1 MKNKFLKS
9 TLILLIGGC
18 ITKIIGLVIKV
29 ITTRTIGIDGVALL
43 ALINPTYSLLLSLA
57 NFNILVSTSKR
68 ISAKANTKK
77 VLINS
82 CYIMFVL
89 NVLLI
94 LFMFLVCRF
103 LSVNLLKSKEAYY
116 PLLACTLSLPFVSLG
131 YIVKGYF
138 YGKQNVT
145 PHMISNV
152 LEQMLRLS
160 IIAFILPYVIPYGRV
175 VTITVLMLLNIVS
188 ESFSIIM
195 LLLFIPKNKIFH
207 KEDIGFDKVETKEI
221 LAISVPSVSG
231 RILGN
236 IGFFFE
242 PIILNSV
249 LLYAGCTTQYISIEY
264 GVYNAYV
271 IGTLLFP
278 SFIIAAISNAL
289 LPEISKFYANRD
301 MKMVRSRIRQ
311 SILLSLGFGIV
322 CTIAIYLSA
331 EFLLKILYNTT
342 AGVEYIKVLAP
353 FFILFYLEAPLCSIL
368 TGINKVK
375 TCTIIS
381 TTGIVLK
388 LGVMV
393 VLGLLGFK
401 IYCLIIAEIV
411 DIFYVTSLDYIA
423 LKRELKRSL

>member
-103 LSVNLLKSKEAYY
+103 LSVTLLKSKEAYY

-411 DIFYVTSLDYIA
+411 DIFYVTLLDYIA

>member
-18 ITKIIGLVIKV
+18 ITKVIGLLIKV

-43 ALINPTYSLLLSLA
+43 SLINPTYSLLLSLA

-68 ISAKANTKK
+68 ISAKANTRK
-77 VLINS
+77 VLVNS

-89 NVLLI
+89 NVILI
-94 LFMFLVCRF
+94 LFMFMTSRF
-103 LSVNLLKSKEAYY
+103 LSVTLLKSKEAYY

-152 LEQMLRLS
+152 LEQALRLT
-160 IIAFILPYVIPYGRV
+160 IIAFILPYIIPYGKV
-175 VTITVLMLLNIVS
+175 ITITVLMLLNIVS

-195 LLLFIPKNKIFH
+195 LLIFIPKHKMIR
-207 KEDIGFDKVETKEI
+207 KEDIKFDRDETHEL

-231 RILGN
+231 RLLGN
-236 IGFFFE
+236 VGFFLE
-242 PIILNSV
+242 PIVLNRV
-249 LLYAGCTTQYISIEY
+249 LLVTGCSIEYITREY

-278 SFIIAAISNAL
+278 SFIISAISNAL
-289 LPEISKFYANRD
+289 LPEISKHFAERN
-301 MKMVRSRIRQ
+301 MKMVKSRIRQ
-311 SILLSLGFGIV
+311 ALLISLSFGIV
-322 CTIAIYLSA
+322 CTIGIYFTS
-331 EFLLKILYNTT
+331 EFLLKLLYDTT
-342 AGVEYIKVLAP
+342 EGVQYIKILAP
-353 FFILFYLEAPLCSIL
+353 FFVLFYLESPLCSIL
-368 TGINKVK
+368 TGIDKVK

-388 LGVMV
+388 LGVMIFF
-393 VLGLLGFK
+393 GLKGFK
-401 IYCLIIAEIV
+401 IYSLIIAEIV
-411 DIFYVTSLDYIA
+411 DIVYVTLANVIA
-423 LKRELKRSL
+423 LKKELSSS